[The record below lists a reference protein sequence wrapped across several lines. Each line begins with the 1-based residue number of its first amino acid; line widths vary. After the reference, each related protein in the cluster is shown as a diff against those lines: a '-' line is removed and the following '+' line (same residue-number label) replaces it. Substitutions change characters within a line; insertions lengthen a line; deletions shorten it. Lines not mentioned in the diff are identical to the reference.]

1 MLMILFFLLFFSFF
15 FFGVIVLIPFLSLL
29 VFPRCIHVSSSAAN
43 CIRVDDITGDG
54 VNDLIV
60 ARDSGLV
67 QVFSLGEGSDGTGP
81 NSRGEMEFAAQEHS
95 WTPTLRVEHEVGES
109 VRSLDVGVVRTPGY
123 DELLLCTYSG
133 RVLSLTTES
142 LSERASDD
150 K

>member
-1 MLMILFFLLFFSFF
+1 MFLVLFLFSFQHYCTTFVFLLLSF
-15 FFGVIVLIPFLSLL
+15 VIIVVACFT
-29 VFPRCIHVSSSAAN
+29 SAAN

-54 VNDLIV
+54 VNDLVV

-67 QVFSLGEGSDGTGP
+67 QVFSLGEGNDGTGP
-81 NSRGEMEFAAQEHS
+81 NCRGEMAFATHGHE